1 MDDGQRSTDNKSRGR
16 AAPSGPLGG
25 RGAPPT
31 PDPNRAEWLDLAHS
45 DQAFEEWPAVVE
57 DSSLGLTLT
66 EAEHPRRT
74 AARRRPGARG

>member
-1 MDDGQRSTDNKSRGR
+1 MDGKPRGR
-16 AAPSGPLGG
+16 AAPSGP
-25 RGAPPT
+25 RGDRRAPPT

-66 EAEHPRRT
+66 EAEHPRRI
-74 AARRRPGARG
+74 AARRPGGRG

>member
-1 MDDGQRSTDNKSRGR
+1 MSRGDGGSRDGQTDHS
-16 AAPSGPLGG
+16 AVPADGG
-25 RGAPPT
+25 AQGAVVA

-66 EAEHPRRT
+66 EAEPLAPR
-74 AARRRPGARG
+74 AARRRRQNL